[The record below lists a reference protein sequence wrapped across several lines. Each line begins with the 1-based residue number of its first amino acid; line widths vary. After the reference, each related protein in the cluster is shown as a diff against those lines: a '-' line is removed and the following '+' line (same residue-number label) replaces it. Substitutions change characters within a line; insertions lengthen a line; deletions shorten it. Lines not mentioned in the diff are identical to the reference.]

1 MEKFIGTKIVQA
13 EPAMKCWGHKGEAHD
28 AGLIL
33 TQGEYDRKVAEGWE
47 STEIRH
53 GYAVVYEDG
62 YRSWSPKEVF
72 EQAYRQVDGL
82 SFGLAIEAM
91 KQGRRVTR
99 RGWNGKGMYVF
110 LVHGVDFHTNADLS
124 ELEDQDVE
132 VLDCLVM
139 RTATG
144 AFCPGWLASQTDML
158 ADDWML
164 LPDCGMMSWPQAEEA
179 IQAGKA
185 VCRKADGWEGVH
197 FVGLIEEPEELA
209 GKVCM
214 VTKDGTIHPD
224 WEPTPDD
231 LTGSDWFE
239 VYLG

>member
-33 TQGEYDRKVAEGWE
+33 THKEFLEKVSDGWE
-47 STEIRH
+47 ATEIRH

-72 EQAYRQVDGL
+72 EAAYRRTDGL
-82 SFGLAIEAM
+82 SFGLAIEAAKM
-91 KQGRRVTR
+91 GKKIARA
-99 RGWNGKGMYVF
+99 GWDGKGMYVF
-110 LVHGVDFHTNADLS
+110 LAHGMDFHTDADLS
-124 ELEDQDVE
+124 ELDDQDVE

-158 ADDWML
+158 ADDWM
-164 LPDCGMMSWPQAEEA
+164 
-179 IQAGKA
+179 I
-185 VCRKADGWEGVH
+185 VEG
-197 FVGLIEEPEELA
+197 
-209 GKVCM
+209 
-214 VTKDGTIHPD
+214 
-224 WEPTPDD
+224 
-231 LTGSDWFE
+231 
-239 VYLG
+239 

>member
-13 EPAMKCWGHKGEAHD
+13 YPAYRYTMLSGCYVYVPHD
-28 AGLIL
+28 EDNPQMLGA
-33 TQGEYDRKVAEGWE
+33 TAC
-47 STEIRH
+47 
-53 GYAVVYEDG
+53 EDG
-62 YRSWSPKEVF
+62 YRVIYQDGYQSWSPKEAF
-72 EQAYRQVDGL
+72 EQAYRQVDGMN
-82 SFGLAIEAM
+82 FGLALEAA
-91 KQGRRVTR
+91 KKGKKIARK
-99 RGWNGKGMYVF
+99 GWNGKGMYVF
-110 LVHGVDFHTNADLS
+110 LIDIADMHTDADIGN
-124 ELEDQDVE
+124 LEGKDVT
-132 VLDCLVM
+132 VMDCLAM
-139 RTATG
+139 KCADDSI
-144 AFCPGWLASQTDML
+144 CPGWLASQTDML

-179 IQAGKA
+179 IKEGKA

-214 VTKDGTIHPD
+214 VTRDGTIHPD
-224 WEPTPDD
+224 WQPGPDD